1 MDYIKNASNL
11 LADKKETNLRQIA
24 LQIVDNTIKQC
35 NPALL
40 TEQYVRIENEQLIV
54 KDKCYSLK
62 NNQKIF
68 VIGAGKATYPI
79 AKALENVLGDRIHK
93 GVIICKH
100 GEKGTLKY
108 MELVLAAHPT
118 PDEYSYNGALK
129 TIELLT
135 QVKKDDIVIACF
147 TGGSS
152 SLFVSP
158 ASNISIKD
166 KAETSKIL
174 LTCGANIIEINNVRK
189 HISKVKG
196 GRLIGN
202 LPAGAHLINL
212 TVSDVI
218 GDPLDYITDPSVPDT
233 STYHDAIATLDKYKL
248 WNKLPTSITT
258 YLKDYPEKDKTLK
271 DNDLSHIDMQ
281 HIVLLPADAACSVAI
296 NEAQKA
302 GYNTLLLSSFFEGES
317 CVLGQNFVAIA
328 KQVKLNCHPIKPP
341 CCIIGGGETTVTIN
355 TSSGQGGPNQEFAL
369 SAAKEL
375 DGIERVV
382 VIGIDTD
389 GTDGPTPYAGGVVD
403 GGTID
408 LARKIGININDAL
421 RQHNVSEALYQLND
435 IIITGNTGTN
445 VNDLK
450 LMIID

>member
-1 MDYIKNASNL
+1 MDYIKNASRL
-11 LADKKETNLRQIA
+11 LTGKKEPELRRLA
-24 LQIVDNTIKQC
+24 LQIVDSTITQC

-40 TEQYVRIENEQLIV
+40 TEQYVRIENDQLIV
-54 KDKCYSLK
+54 KDKHYSLA
-62 NNQKIF
+62 NHQRIF
-68 VIGAGKATYPI
+68 VIGAGKATFPI
-79 AKALENVLGDRIHK
+79 AEALEKVLGDKIYK
-93 GVIICKH
+93 GVIVCKH
-100 GEKGTLKY
+100 GEKGTLKQ

-118 PDEYSYNGALK
+118 PDEQSHIGALK
-129 TIELLT
+129 TVDLLK

-152 SLFVSP
+152 SLFVDP
-158 ASNISIKD
+158 AANISVEE

-218 GDPLDYITDPSVPDT
+218 GDALDYITDPSVPDT

-248 WNKLPTSITT
+248 WDKLPTTVTT
-258 YLKDYPEKDKTLK
+258 YLKNYPEVDRTLTA
-271 DNDLSHIDMQ
+271 NDLSHIDMQ

-296 NEAQKA
+296 HEAQKA

-317 CVLGQNFVAIA
+317 SVLGRNFVAIA
-328 KQVKLNCHPIKPP
+328 KQIKLNDHPIKPP
-341 CCIIGGGETTVTIN
+341 CCVVGGGETTVTIDK
-355 TSSGQGGPNQEFAL
+355 SSGQGGPNQEFAL

-375 DGIERVV
+375 DGMEGV
-382 VIGIDTD
+382 VIVGIDTD
-389 GTDGPTPYAGGVVD
+389 GTDGPTSYAGGIID
-403 GGTID
+403 GGTLD
-408 LARKIGININDAL
+408 SARSIGLNIEEEL
-421 RQHNVSEALYQLND
+421 SRHNVSEALCQLND

-450 LMIID
+450 LMIIQ